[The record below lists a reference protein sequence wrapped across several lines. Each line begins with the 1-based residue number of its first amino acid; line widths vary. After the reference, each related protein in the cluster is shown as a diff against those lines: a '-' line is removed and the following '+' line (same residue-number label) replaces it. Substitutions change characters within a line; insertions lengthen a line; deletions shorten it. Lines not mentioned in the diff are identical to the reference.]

1 MKRTL
6 LTVMA
11 MFVLACNIT
20 IGATQYRQVHEVKIE
35 QDFSQL
41 THEATIELPRI
52 SQVLADQIKPGDSVT
67 VNLAYE
73 GVYEGTEFTGYVRQ
87 VSPKIPVVV
96 ECENATYLMKRVNI
110 VKAWKNT
117 TLKEVLNYLVSET
130 NKAEIGKPITLKT
143 KSVPDINFETFRI
156 SNVSAARAIQD
167 IKDRYGLKAY
177 FRDHELY
184 VGFAYLDDAGDVGYN
199 LGLNVIEDKLTF
211 RTADQV
217 RLRVKATSIQK
228 DNKHIDVEVGDPE
241 GELRSLVFY
250 NISDKVTL
258 QALAKEEIQKY
269 KYDGFEGSLKSFL
282 IPFATFGMTA
292 KIFSPNYAEKDGSYH
307 IDKVKTSFGVDG
319 ARRDV
324 TIGIKLV

>member
-20 IGATQYRQVHEVKIE
+20 IGATEYRQVHEVKIE
-35 QDFSQL
+35 QDHSQF

-52 SQVLADQIKPGDSVT
+52 SKVLADQLKAGDAVKIE
-67 VNLAYE
+67 LAYE
-73 GVYEGTEFTGYVRQ
+73 GVYSGTEFTGYVRH

-96 ECENATYLMKRVNI
+96 ECENAAYLMKRVNI
-110 VKAWKNT
+110 VKAWKDT
-117 TLKEVLNYLVSET
+117 TLKEVLSYLVDQT
-130 NKAEIGKPITLKT
+130 NSANLGNTITLKSA
-143 KSVPDINFETFRI
+143 SVPDINFDTFRI

-184 VGFAYLDDAGDVGYN
+184 VGLAYVDDPGEVGYN

-250 NISDKVTL
+250 NVSDEATL
-258 QALAKEEIQKY
+258 QTLAKEEIQKY
-269 KYDGFEGSLKSFL
+269 KYDGFEGHLKSFL
-282 IPFATFGMTA
+282 IPFATFGMSA
-292 KIFSPNYAEKDGSYH
+292 RIFSPNYPEKDGTYH

-319 ARRDV
+319 ARREV
-324 TIGIKLV
+324 TIGIKLA

>member
-1 MKRTL
+1 ML
-6 LTVMA
+6 

-20 IGATQYRQVHEVKIE
+20 IGATEYRQVHEVKIE

-41 THEATIELPRI
+41 THEAIIELPRI
-52 SQVLADQIKPGDSVT
+52 SQVLADQIKSGDSVA

-96 ECENATYLMKRVNI
+96 ECENAAYLMKRVNI
-110 VKAWKNT
+110 VKAWKDT
-117 TLKEVLNYLVSET
+117 TLKEVLSYLVAET
-130 NKAEIGKPITLKT
+130 NKAEIGKSITLKT
-143 KSVPDINFETFRI
+143 ESVPDINFDTFRI

-177 FRDHELY
+177 FRDHDLY

-282 IPFATFGMTA
+282 IPFSTFGMTA
-292 KIFSPNYAEKDGSYH
+292 KIFSPNYPEKDGSYH

-324 TIGIKLV
+324 TIGIKLA